1 MTTPCSCFLF
11 PHHQPPTLTAPKNTI
26 RRLTERIRLSA
37 HALNVSAG
45 SLILFSHLLPIR
57 KQRRNKVGN
66 MTLPTFSPSF
76 LPIFSPF

>member
-11 PHHQPPTLTAPKNTI
+11 PLGQPPVPYTEKNRTRI
-26 RRLTERIRLSA
+26 LAERIRLSA

-57 KQRRNKVGN
+57 KQRRNKVDN
-66 MTLPTFSPSF
+66 MTLPTFSHSF